1 LSTYLRIIFSFLPK
15 STCVQHHNRTER
27 QQKFL
32 EQAEQKAFSSDHRQ
46 RLAFNMG
53 KYHTKV
59 AVGKKQFKDLARAR
73 QLAKNVKARV
83 MRELPELL
91 ETFEA
96 NFTARG
102 GKVIW
107 AEDIPQAQ
115 AAITQIIQEK
125 HAQVVV
131 KSKSMITEEIEL
143 NPLLERNGVEVL
155 ETDLGEFIVQVKGEA
170 PYHIVTPAMHLSK
183 EDIADLFHK
192 KFDTAPDATPEELTN
207 YVRGV
212 LRERFAQ
219 ADIGISGGNF
229 LLADTGSVVLVEN
242 EGNAR
247 LTTTLPNTHIAI
259 VGIEKMLPSIEDLD
273 LFLPLLSTFGT
284 GQILTVYNSILSGPR
299 QPHEVDGPEEMYV
312 ILLDNG
318 RSDLLGDADMRE
330 ALHCIRCGSCLNN
343 CPVYQTIGGHTYD
356 SPYSGPIGSVIS
368 PHLGLGGFENQTH
381 LSQASSLCG
390 SCTENCPVN
399 INLHHLLLYNR
410 AYEEEEG
417 LRPTGEKW
425 SWKLWRQ
432 AMLSRPLM
440 NAPTWSK
447 NLAGQYFLSKW
458 WGERRDFPKFPKQ
471 TFNQLW
477 RAGKI

>member
-1 LSTYLRIIFSFLPK
+1 MQNHTRD
-15 STCVQHHNRTER
+15 ER
-27 QQKFL
+27 QQQFL
-32 EQAEQKAFSSDHRQ
+32 EQAEAKAFSLDHRQ

-53 KYHTKV
+53 KYHHKV
-59 AVGKKQFKDLARAR
+59 ALGKQQFQDLPKAR

-83 MRELPELL
+83 LRELPELL
-91 ETFEA
+91 EAFEA

-115 AAITQIIQEK
+115 TAITQIIQEK
-125 HAQVVV
+125 QAQIVV

-143 NPLLERNGVEVL
+143 NPLLEKNGVEVL

-183 EDIADLFHK
+183 EDIAALFHE
-192 KFDTAPDATPEELTN
+192 KFQTAPDATPEELTN

-242 EGNAR
+242 EGNGR
-247 LTTTLPNTHIAI
+247 LTTTLPKTHIAI

-318 RSDLLGDADMRE
+318 RSDLVGDADMRE

-343 CPVYQTIGGHTYD
+343 CPVYRTIGGHTYD
-356 SPYSGPIGSVIS
+356 SPYSGPIGAVIS
-368 PHLGLGGFENQTH
+368 PHLGLGGFETQTH

-410 AYEEEEG
+410 AYEEEAG
-417 LRPTGEKW
+417 LRPTGEAW
-425 SWKLWRQ
+425 SWKIWRQ
-432 AMLSRPLM
+432 AMLNRSLM
-440 NAPTWSK
+440 NGPAWSK
-447 NLAGQYFLSKW
+447 NLMGQLFLSKW
-458 WGERRDFPKFPKQ
+458 WGERRAFPKFPKK

-477 RAGKI
+477 KAGKI